1 MMTLTCTRTQATPVG
16 SAGPSATEPLIKQV
30 SRFVQGVV
38 DIVAGDRPCSQV
50 MGMADASVYD
60 LLTTRAVA
68 AHRVR
73 SRAAARRLRPRV
85 VSVRVVCHR
94 PGVAEVS
101 ARVCHGERSR
111 ALAARLEHTRGR
123 WVCTALDIG

>member
-1 MMTLTCTRTQATPVG
+1 MSIASARTCGHRPAATTRA
-16 SAGPSATEPLIKQV
+16 EPLINQA
-30 SRFVQGVV
+30 SRFVQAVV

-50 MGMADASVYD
+50 IGMADPGVYE
-60 LLTTRAVA
+60 LLTGHALA
-68 AHRVR
+68 AHRLRGPGSVR
-73 SRAAARRLRPRV
+73 RRRPRV

-94 PGVAEVS
+94 PDVAEVS

-111 ALAARLEHTRGR
+111 ALAARLEQTRGR

>member
-1 MMTLTCTRTQATPVG
+1 MSIQTTGICSQAPTRQAP
-16 SAGPSATEPLIKQV
+16 AEPLINQA
-30 SRFVQGVV
+30 SRFVQVVV

-50 MGMADASVYD
+50 IGAANAHVYE
-60 LLTTRAVA
+60 LLTGHAVA
-68 AHRVR
+68 AQ
-73 SRAAARRLRPRV
+73 RRRTRTERRRRPRV

-111 ALAARLEHTRGR
+111 ALAARLENTRGR

>member
-1 MMTLTCTRTQATPVG
+1 MTIQRTAACPQSPAHQAP
-16 SAGPSATEPLIKQV
+16 AEPLINQA
-30 SRFVQGVV
+30 SRFVQVVV

-50 MGMADASVYD
+50 IGVADAHVYE
-60 LLTTRAVA
+60 LLTGHAVA
-68 AHRVR
+68 AQRR
-73 SRAAARRLRPRV
+73 RRARTERRRRPRV

>member
-1 MMTLTCTRTQATPVG
+1 MTISCTRTQTTPVE
-16 SAGPSATEPLIKQV
+16 PTDPLIRQV

-38 DIVAGDRPCSQV
+38 DIVAGDRPCTQV
-50 MGMADASVYD
+50 MGMADAQVYD
-60 LLTTRAVA
+60 LLTSRAIA
-68 AHRVR
+68 AHRTR
-73 SRAAARRLRPRV
+73 SGAARRRRPRV

>member
-1 MMTLTCTRTQATPVG
+1 MSIQTTGICSQAPTRQAP
-16 SAGPSATEPLIKQV
+16 AEPLINQA
-30 SRFVQGVV
+30 SRFVQVVV

-50 MGMADASVYD
+50 IGVANAHVYE
-60 LLTTRAVA
+60 LLTGHAVA
-68 AHRVR
+68 AQ
-73 SRAAARRLRPRV
+73 RRRTRTERRRRPRV

-111 ALAARLEHTRGR
+111 ALAARLEDTRGR

>member
-1 MMTLTCTRTQATPVG
+1 MSIETTGTCRHA
-16 SAGPSATEPLIKQV
+16 SAQPAPAEPLIDHA
-30 SRFVQGVV
+30 SRFVQVVV

-50 MGMADASVYD
+50 IGVADAHVYE
-60 LLTTRAVA
+60 LLTGHAV
-68 AHRVR
+68 
-73 SRAAARRLRPRV
+73 AARRLRARTERRRRPRV

-111 ALAARLEHTRGR
+111 ALAARLEITRGR
-123 WVCTALDIG
+123 WICTALDIG

>member
-1 MMTLTCTRTQATPVG
+1 MSIRTTGTCRHAATRQAP
-16 SAGPSATEPLIKQV
+16 AEPLINQA
-30 SRFVQGVV
+30 SRFVQVVV

-50 MGMADASVYD
+50 MGIADAHVYE
-60 LLTTRAVA
+60 LLTGHAVA
-68 AHRVR
+68 AQR
-73 SRAAARRLRPRV
+73 SRAARTERRRRPRV

-111 ALAARLEHTRGR
+111 ALAARLENTRGR

>member
-1 MMTLTCTRTQATPVG
+1 MTITCTRTLTTTAEP
-16 SAGPSATEPLIKQV
+16 AEPLIKLV

-38 DIVAGDRPCSQV
+38 DIVAGDRPCTQV
-50 MGMADASVYD
+50 MGMADAQVYD
-60 LLTTRAVA
+60 LLTSRSIA
-68 AHRVR
+68 AHRTR
-73 SRAAARRLRPRV
+73 SRVATRRRRPRV

-111 ALAARLEHTRGR
+111 ALAARMEHTRGR

>member
-1 MMTLTCTRTQATPVG
+1 MSIQTTTICSLAPARQAP
-16 SAGPSATEPLIKQV
+16 AEPLINQA
-30 SRFVQGVV
+30 SRFVQVVV

-50 MGMADASVYD
+50 IGVANAHVYE
-60 LLTTRAVA
+60 LLTGHAMAAQRRRA
-68 AHRVR
+68 RTE
-73 SRAAARRLRPRV
+73 RRRRPRV

-111 ALAARLEHTRGR
+111 ALAARLENTRGR

>member
-1 MMTLTCTRTQATPVG
+1 MTIASGLSCAHQSTTQPPAQ
-16 SAGPSATEPLIKQV
+16 PLIQQA
-30 SRFVQGVV
+30 SRFVQVVV

-50 MGMADASVYD
+50 IGMAEPAVYE
-60 LLTTRAVA
+60 LLTGHAVA
-68 AHRVR
+68 AHR
-73 SRAAARRLRPRV
+73 RRGQRRGRHRRPRV
-85 VSVRVVCHR
+85 VSVRVICHR

-111 ALAARLEHTRGR
+111 ALAARLEQARGR

>member
-1 MMTLTCTRTQATPVG
+1 MTITSTRSCAHSPATTTPE
-16 SAGPSATEPLIKQV
+16 EPLINQA
-30 SRFVQGVV
+30 SRFVQAVV

-50 MGMADASVYD
+50 IGRADSDVYS
-60 LLTTRAVA
+60 LLTAHAVA
-68 AHRVR
+68 ASRMRRPGPVR
-73 SRAAARRLRPRV
+73 RRRPRV

-101 ARVCHGERSR
+101 ARVRHGERSR
-111 ALAARLEHTRGR
+111 ALAARLDNVRGR

>member
-1 MMTLTCTRTQATPVG
+1 MSIQTTATCSQAPTPQ
-16 SAGPSATEPLIKQV
+16 APAEPLINQA
-30 SRFVQGVV
+30 SRFVQVVV

-50 MGMADASVYD
+50 IGVANAHVYE
-60 LLTTRAVA
+60 LLTGHAVA
-68 AHRVR
+68 AQRR
-73 SRAAARRLRPRV
+73 RARTERRRRPRV

-111 ALAARLEHTRGR
+111 ALAARLENTRGR

>member
-1 MMTLTCTRTQATPVG
+1 MSIASARTCGHRPAAQA
-16 SAGPSATEPLIKQV
+16 SAEPLINQA
-30 SRFVQGVV
+30 SRFVQTVV

-50 MGMADASVYD
+50 IGMADSHVYEQ
-60 LLTTRAVA
+60 LTGHAVE

-73 SRAAARRLRPRV
+73 GAGTVRRRRPRV

-94 PGVAEVS
+94 PGVAEIS

-111 ALAARLEHTRGR
+111 ALAARLEHARGR